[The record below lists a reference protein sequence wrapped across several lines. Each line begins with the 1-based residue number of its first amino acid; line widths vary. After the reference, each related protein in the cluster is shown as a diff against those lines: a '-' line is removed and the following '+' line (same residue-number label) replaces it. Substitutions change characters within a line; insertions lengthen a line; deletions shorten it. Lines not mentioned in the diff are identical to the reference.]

1 MLRAGVVTGEAVA
14 KLRANGMIRDP
25 VGAGVAEAVSMGRPL
40 SAGLGRFPDQVPA
53 EDVAFLEA
61 GEATGHLDDNLDRLV
76 HVYDTRR
83 DARRRML
90 TQALYPLILVHIAAF
105 LLPIG
110 QLAMAKELTPVT
122 WLASALKVL
131 APFWGLWFLVRWLSR
146 SAVWRVRFRR
156 ILDLVPGFGAAAR
169 HRRRALFA
177 TVLEAAYQGGV
188 PVDRSLDMAARA
200 AGEPGAAAAAVA
212 VAGGSPLA
220 TALVGTDVLDP
231 QAVNRLATSEAAGEI
246 SQALHRIAAE
256 ETAAAD
262 ALLKRSVTA
271 AGTVI
276 YLLVVAW
283 IAWSVI
289 AFYMGYFERVLGG
302 G

>member
-1 MLRAGVVTGEAVA
+1 MVTGEAVA
-14 KLRANGMIRDP
+14 TLRANGLLKDP
-25 VGAGVAEAVSMGRPL
+25 VGTGVAEAVSVGQPL
-40 SAGLGRFPDQVPA
+40 SAGLARFPDQVPA
-53 EDVAFLEA
+53 EDVALLEA

-76 HVYDTRR
+76 HLYDTRR
-83 DARRRML
+83 AAKRRML
-90 TQALYPLILVHIAAF
+90 TQSLYPVILVHIAAF

-110 QLAMAKELTPVT
+110 RLAMSGALSAGT
-122 WLASALKVL
+122 WLAAVLQVL
-131 APFWGLWFLVRWLSR
+131 APFWGLYVLVRWLSR

-177 TVLEAAYQGGV
+177 TVLEAAYQGGL
-188 PVDRSLDMAARA
+188 PVDRSLAMAARA
-200 AGEPGAAAAAVA
+200 AGEPGAQAAAAA

-220 TALVGTDVLDP
+220 TALVGTGALDP
-231 QAVNRLATSEAAGEI
+231 RAVTQLATSEAAGEI

-256 ETAAAD
+256 EADAAD
-262 ALLKRSVTA
+262 ALLQRSVTV

-283 IAWSVI
+283 IGWSVI
-289 AFYMGYFERVLGG
+289 AFYVGYFDRMGL
-302 G
+302 